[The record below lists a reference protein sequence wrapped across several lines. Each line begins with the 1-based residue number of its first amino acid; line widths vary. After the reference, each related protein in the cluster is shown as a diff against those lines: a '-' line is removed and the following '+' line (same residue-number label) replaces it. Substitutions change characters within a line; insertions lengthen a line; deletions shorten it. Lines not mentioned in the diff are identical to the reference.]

1 LEEAQRQYEILGM
14 KLPED
19 AQIHND
25 LAYIMLKRGQP
36 GALMVAEKAYRL
48 APRDANVAD
57 TYGWALVEAGQVE
70 KGLRYLREAQVRAP
84 NNTEIQSHLNEALR
98 RKIRPQ

>member
-1 LEEAQRQYEILGM
+1 
-14 KLPED
+14 
-19 AQIHND
+19 
-25 LAYIMLKRGQP
+25 
-36 GALMVAEKAYRL
+36 MVAEKAYRL